1 MNNLEVKIQNKT
13 VGGDNP
19 CYIIAEIGSNH
30 NNNYN
35 TALELIDAASDSG
48 ADAVKLQ
55 TFRASQHYSKYS
67 PKILQSDGSYIDP
80 YLLVESLEMDR
91 EWISGL
97 TKYASSKSIHLFS
110 SPCDLD
116 AISLFSSVDSPA
128 YKVASFD
135 LTDLKLVEEIA
146 KIKKPIILSTGL
158 ANYADIQRAVN
169 TCKNNDNNNI
179 ILMQCTS
186 VYPAPVS
193 LSNLNTI
200 RTIRLAFN
208 VVTGYSDHTLGDHI
222 CIAAVALGASVIEK
236 HFTLDAK
243 LAGPDHHFAIE
254 PNGLRAMVDKI
265 HDIEVA
271 LGDGVKDGPRAEEV
285 ELYEKARRSIHAAIK
300 IKKGEVIT
308 DSMLCVKRPS
318 YGIDPYLIERVVGR
332 KAMRDIKA
340 DEWITWSDI

>member
-1 MNNLEVKIQNKT
+1 MNNLEVKIKNQK
-13 VGGDNP
+13 VGDNHP

-30 NNNYN
+30 NNSYD
-35 TALELIDAASDSG
+35 TALELVDAASDSG

-55 TFRASQHYSKYS
+55 TFLASQHYSKYS
-67 PKILQSDGSYIDP
+67 PKILQSDGDYIDP

-91 EWISGL
+91 EWISSL

-116 AISLFSSVDSPA
+116 AISLFSSVNSPA

-135 LTDLKLVEEIA
+135 ITDLKLIEDIA
-146 KIKKPIILSTGL
+146 KEKKPIILSTGL

-169 TCKNNDNNNI
+169 MCKNSNNDKI

-200 RTIRLAFN
+200 RTIRQAFN

-300 IKKGEVIT
+300 IKKGEVII

-318 YGIDPYLIERVVGR
+318 YGIDPYLIQKIIGR
-332 KAMRDIKA
+332 KAKRDIDA
-340 DEWITWSDI
+340 DKWITWEDI

>member
-169 TCKNNDNNNI
+169 MCKNSNNDKI

-200 RTIRLAFN
+200 RTIRQAFN
-208 VVTGYSDHTLGDHI
+208 VVTGYSDHTLGI
-222 CIAAVALGASVIEK
+222 EVPIAAVALGARVIEK
-236 HFTLDAK
+236 HFTLDRNME
-243 LAGPDHHFAIE
+243 GPDHKASLEPDELKQMVSSIRNIE
-254 PNGLRAMVDKI
+254 R
-265 HDIEVA
+265 A
-271 LGDGVKDGPRAEEV
+271 LGSTIKQPSKSELKNKDI
-285 ELYEKARRSIHAAIK
+285 ARKSIVANHN
-300 IKKGEVIT
+300 IKKGDILTVDNLT
-308 DSMLCVKRPS
+308 VKRPGT
-318 YGIDPYLIERVVGR
+318 GISPMLWYDVIGTVATKDYNEDDLI
-332 KAMRDIKA
+332 
-340 DEWITWSDI
+340 